1 MTLGEA
7 FGILESNEYKPEII
21 AKITSGQI
29 KGWKE
34 QREYVEAMKLVQD
47 YMKAYPELPYELR
60 AVKKECPHCRG
71 TGFNWTYNKICHR
84 CGTKGY
90 KTFLLKVKKG

>member
-7 FGILESNEYKPEII
+7 FHILDTVEYKPEII
-21 AKITSGQI
+21 AKIVSKQI

-34 QREYVEAMKLVQD
+34 QRDYVEAMELAQD
-47 YMKAYPELPYELR
+47 FINSYPDLGQELR
-60 AVKKECPHCRG
+60 PVKKECPHCRG

-90 KTFLLKVKKG
+90 KTYLKRVKKG